1 MDLRVKSVV
10 EAVVFLGLVAVALP
24 FVASHWLRGGGPAP
38 AVRMIGW
45 VAVASGLALSLTCI
59 RLFVR
64 LGDGTQSP
72 RQPPRRLVVAGPYKV
87 VRNPMLLG
95 VALVLLGE
103 ALAFA
108 SRGIALYALVFVV
121 VTTVLMR
128 TVEEPALRRRFGAE
142 YEAYRDRVP
151 RWLPRLPARSS

>member
-24 FVASHWLRGGGPAP
+24 SLASRWLGAGGLVP
-38 AVRMIGW
+38 AVRMAGW
-45 VAVASGLALSLTCI
+45 VVVAAGLALSLTCI

-64 LGDGTQSP
+64 LGEGTQSP
-72 RQPPRRLVVAGPYKV
+72 RQPPKRLVVAGPYRF

-95 VALVLLGE
+95 VALVLFGE

-128 TVEEPALRRRFGAE
+128 AVEEPTLRRRFGAE
-142 YEAYRDRVP
+142 YEAYRQRVP
-151 RWLPRLPARSS
+151 RWLPRLPARSL